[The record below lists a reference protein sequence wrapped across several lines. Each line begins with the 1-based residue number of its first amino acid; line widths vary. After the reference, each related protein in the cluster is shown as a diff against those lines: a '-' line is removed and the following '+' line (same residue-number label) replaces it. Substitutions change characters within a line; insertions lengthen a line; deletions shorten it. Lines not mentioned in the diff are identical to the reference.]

1 MSPSHSSFIEP
12 VWIIGF
18 TGHRPSD
25 ESGRTKAE
33 LIKLEPTIS
42 AQLQKLAEL
51 AKERGGR
58 ADLLCGL
65 AVGADLLAARA
76 AWNLKMAVHVILPLP
91 EEVFLAHK
99 DFLTDPD
106 AKAEA
111 QFFISAAKRGEHKST
126 FRVARGS
133 HLEPECYSDLGH
145 QIVEASDAILAVW
158 DGKPPV
164 SEKPGSTAEVVKLA
178 QADQMPYLKE
188 GKKLKDGY
196 RWLPTPCI
204 RIDSKTGTVSGDVS
218 VFASTADA
226 GYAEFHEVAHAA
238 ANKLGSDAGDG
249 TMKSLLS
256 RLDEHATDWAKTLR
270 WTLVGGVFLHGIASL
285 TAAGSA
291 AWQLLLGTD
300 PHHDLAVLMT
310 ASELALISTAMLLG
324 VFIHWRHGQAR
335 WIELRLATELL
346 RGLVDSRQL
355 LDPLYPLVTQ
365 HLPGWRRF
373 CLSVGLRIVA
383 QHGQKWELED
393 EIPRYQKDRIDEQV
407 KHFTEKN
414 PARHAWFRIAHR
426 IGPVAGWL
434 AIPVVLA
441 AFCYKLGHHE
451 TDPCQPLIWWQTLV
465 YKFLPIAL
473 PLIAG
478 VSAALQSVND
488 APRRAQVYPEIIQR
502 LLADR
507 HFADAIRSKPGFRRL
522 VARTEEVLLDEL
534 VGWYA
539 AAKGI
544 SH

>member
-1 MSPSHSSFIEP
+1 MITP

-25 ESGRTKAE
+25 ELGRTKAD
-33 LIKLEPTIS
+33 LIKLEPTIA
-42 AQLQKLAEL
+42 AQLQKLSDL

-65 AVGADLLAARA
+65 AAGADLLAARA
-76 AWNLKMAVHVILPLP
+76 AWNLKMAVHVILPQP
-91 EEVFLAHK
+91 EEIFLAHK
-99 DFLTDPD
+99 DFLNDPD

-164 SEKPGSTAEVVKLA
+164 PEKPGSTAEVVKLA

-204 RIDSKTGTVSGDVS
+204 FIDSKSGAVSGDAS
-218 VFASTADA
+218 AFAASTDA
-226 GYAEFHEVAHAA
+226 GYAEIHEVAHAA
-238 ANKLGSDAGDG
+238 ANKLGSDSVGS
-249 TMKSLLS
+249 TMAFLLEK
-256 RLDEHATDWAKTLR
+256 LDHHAKDWAQTLR

-291 AWQLLLGTD
+291 AWQLLLGTE
-300 PHHDLAVLMT
+300 PHHDFAIFMT
-310 ASELALISTAMLLG
+310 ASELTLITAAMVMGLL
-324 VFIHWRHGQAR
+324 IHHRHGQAR

-346 RGLVDSRQL
+346 RGLVESRQL

-373 CLSVGLRIVA
+373 CMSVGLRVVA
-383 QHGQKWELED
+383 QHGQQWDLKD
-393 EIPRYQKDRIDEQV
+393 EIPRYQTERIDKQV
-407 KHFTEKN
+407 GYFEDNN
-414 PARHAWFRIAHR
+414 PAKRIWFCIAR
-426 IGPVAGWL
+426 LIGPTAGWL

-441 AFCYKLGHHE
+441 ALCYKLGHH
-451 TDPCQPLIWWQTLV
+451 TDPCHPLIWWETLV

-478 VSAALQSVND
+478 VAAALQSVND
-488 APRRAQVYPEIIQR
+488 APRRVQVYPEIVQR
-502 LLADR
+502 LRADR
-507 HFADAIRSKPGFRRL
+507 HFADAISSQSGFRRL